1 MSIFTHDG
9 PRQWSEVRYPLRPS
23 AAERILAAIAHF
35 MTIFSLPGMLLATII
50 WLTQRRRSRYVAVQ
64 ARQAVLWQTLG
75 HIIVFLAVAL
85 LLVTAVLAVGGSDAR
100 GIAGQVAGSS
110 MVGSVI
116 GLFLI
121 PIGATAFFFASSLV
135 GAIASLLGKKYTY
148 PFIGRL
154 AHRSVQP
161 AADLKRL
168 PPAAKPPQAISA
180 SEPTKGHKL
189 PKPAKPTRAK

>member
-1 MSIFTHDG
+1 M
-9 PRQWSEVRYPLRPS
+9 
-23 AAERILAAIAHF
+23 ERILAAIAHF
-35 MTIFSLPGMLLATII
+35 VTIFSLPGMLLATAI

-75 HIIVFLAVAL
+75 HIIIFLAVAL
-85 LLVTAVLAVGGSDAR
+85 LLLTAVLSVGGSDAR
-100 GIAGQVAGSS
+100 GMAGQVAGSS

-116 GLFLI
+116 GLFLV

-168 PPAAKPPQAISA
+168 PPPAQTPEATRAANSAEARKLLKPP
-180 SEPTKGHKL
+180 
-189 PKPAKPTRAK
+189 KPTRAKRGGAAPLESRYNTRHEHR